1 MKVPTTTIGVI
12 MFDRYASLSE
22 LEQRLRTLE
31 NRKYVKQAMQR
42 RASALSR
49 TASLVKTAA
58 GKPYLES
65 EGLVRQKV
73 RDEEAAMLYLINES
87 NNESKYYEMLIVKNP
102 QNGGGYTLIRRWG
115 RLGPRFQERREVFKN
130 LAVAKAELKRIE
142 LEKVKKG
149 YISAFGDY
157 HRAPN
162 GKKLPIGQYP
172 IGLESHAGSWANQE
186 VISCKPVLM
195 NLKRKLEEAVL
206 DAENGMIGEELRDD
220 LEAVF
225 ALTTGL
231 DESMAKE
238 IQKKLRPP
246 LEPLRGTNMRFK
258 FDPFTI
264 VKELK
269 SLSKY
274 LSLQLSLC
282 AR

>member
-1 MKVPTTTIGVI
+1 

-31 NRKYVKQAMQR
+31 NRKYIKQAMQR

-49 TASLVKTAA
+49 VASTIKTAA
-58 GKPYLES
+58 GKPYLQS
-65 EGLVRQKV
+65 EGLTRQKV
-73 RDEEAAMLYLINES
+73 RDEEASMLYLINEAK
-87 NNESKYYEMLIVKNP
+87 NESKYYEMIIVKNP
-102 QNGGGYTLIRRWG
+102 QNEGGGYTLIRRYG

-130 LAVAKAELKRIE
+130 LVVAKAEMKRIE
-142 LEKVKKG
+142 LQKVKKG
-149 YISAFGDY
+149 YVSAFGDY

-162 GKKLPIGQYP
+162 GKKLPLGQYP

-195 NLKRKLEEAVL
+195 NLKRKLEDAVL
-206 DAENGMIGEELRDD
+206 DAENGQIGEDLRDD
-220 LEAVF
+220 LEQVY

-246 LEPLRGTNMRFK
+246 LERLRGTNRRFK

-282 AR
+282 DR